1 MPAIDNKLKTI
12 FITIATKLLVAQST
26 KFQSMLLKMK
36 DDYLVKLQEEGINQ
50 IAEKGPTIVCPI
62 IIPEIEKILP
72 KLNTLRGIVSNMDKL
87 AGTING
93 ITTKIDK
100 PIQVVNTVIPV
111 LELLPAALP
120 PPTPI
125 TAALHLLIHGV
136 DKPIDTLKKIL
147 DGLETG
153 VNSLSTTSGII
164 VKYVIIL
171 DNLLQTIQTTLEQI
185 INFILIAL
193 IIQLY

>member
-1 MPAIDNKLKTI
+1 MPAIDTKLKTI

-50 IAEKGPTIVCPI
+50 ITEKGPTIVCPI

-111 LELLPAALP
+111 LELLPAPLP
-120 PPTPI
+120 PFTPI
-125 TAALHLLIHGV
+125 NVILGV
-136 DKPIDTLKKIL
+136 NKAIDTLKKIL

-164 VKYVIIL
+164 VTYVVV
-171 DNLLQTIQTTLEQI
+171 
-185 INFILIAL
+185 
-193 IIQLY
+193 

>member
-12 FITIATKLLVAQST
+12 FITIATKLLIAQST

-62 IIPEIEKILP
+62 IIPEVEKILP

-111 LELLPAALP
+111 LELLPAPLLERLKQPVALQEFS
-120 PPTPI
+120 
-125 TAALHLLIHGV
+125 V
-136 DKPIDTLKKIL
+136 F
-147 DGLETG
+147 
-153 VNSLSTTSGII
+153 SFLS
-164 VKYVIIL
+164 
-171 DNLLQTIQTTLEQI
+171 
-185 INFILIAL
+185 
-193 IIQLY
+193 QLP